1 MKLMVYHPPQRR
13 NRNSAGSDR
22 KPVIWTVSVSRLSG
36 LLNDVTPEYDDR
48 ALIEPINLGFE
59 EAVRHI
65 RRRLVNED
73 CDVLIAAGSNG
84 AYLKNRIDKPVVLV
98 RLSGFDLMQALARA
112 RKLSPRIGLVTHASD
127 LPEFAEFQRGF
138 GLSIEQRTF
147 VTAEDAR
154 TCVAELVAKGVKVI
168 VGTGLATE
176 LAEQAGVPGILL
188 YSAETIRAAFD
199 AAIDIAGVVHDRQ
212 DFGLSI
218 RASRRVAV
226 SPQVRFSVDDL
237 LGKSALMA
245 NVREAVLRCARSAA
259 TLLISGATGTGKEL
273 VAQAVHAG
281 SARRTQPFVAVNCGA
296 IAESLLESEL
306 FGYDEGA
313 FTGSRRGGRAGLIEA
328 ADGGTLFLDEIGE
341 MPLALQTRL
350 LRALEERQILR
361 VGSSRPVAVN
371 IRVIAATHCDL
382 PARVAAHQFR
392 ADLFFRLNV
401 LQIALPNLAERPQD
415 LPLLAQSFLQRSG
428 ETTLPFSAD
437 ALRLLRRHAWPGNV
451 RELRNVMERLS
462 LHGNID
468 GWPARIDAAYL
479 LKAAPEL
486 AEPPSSR
493 KRSIAAAI
501 DAELMNSTR
510 PAVRPSPRE
519 LEKLIRSA
527 HGNRRTVAAHMR
539 VSRTTLWRWLREAGI

>member
-1 MKLMVYHPPQRR
+1 MPSTPTRR
-13 NRNSAGSDR
+13 YNRTDADAER

-59 EAVRHI
+59 EAVRHV
-65 RRRLVNED
+65 RRRLQSED

-84 AYLKNRIDKPVVLV
+84 AYLKNRVDKPVVLV

-127 LPEFAEFQRGF
+127 LPEFVEFQRGF

-154 TCVAELVAKGVKVI
+154 SSVAELVAQGVKVI

-199 AAIDIAGVVHDRQ
+199 SALDIARVVHNPQ
-212 DFGLSI
+212 HYTAP
-218 RASRRVAV
+218 RASRRA
-226 SPQVRFSVDDL
+226 PATPGLRYGLDDL
-237 LGKSALMA
+237 LGDSAAMQQ
-245 NVREAVLRCARSAA
+245 VRAAVQRCASSDA
-259 TLLISGATGTGKEL
+259 TLLITGATGTGKEL

-281 SARRTQPFVAVNCGA
+281 STRRAQPFVAVNCGA

-328 ADGGTLFLDEIGE
+328 AQNGSLFLDEIGE

-350 LRALEERQILR
+350 LRVLEERQVLR
-361 VGSSRPVAVN
+361 VGSSRPLPVD

-382 PARVAAHQFR
+382 PARVASKQFR

-401 LQIALPNLAERPQD
+401 LHIDLPNLAEHPQD
-415 LPLLAQSFLQRSG
+415 LPLLAQSFLQRGS
-428 ETTLPFSAD
+428 PAAAPAFAAD
-437 ALRLLRRHAWPGNV
+437 ALRLLRRHPWPGNV
-451 RELRNVMERLS
+451 RELRNLMERLN
-462 LHGNID
+462 LQGKID
-468 GWPARIDAAYL
+468 GWPHKIDAAW
-479 LKAAPEL
+479 LKRAAPEL
-486 AEPPSSR
+486 DAPASTPGPASNGNGSTFDPV
-493 KRSIAAAI
+493 IA
-501 DAELMNSTR
+501 
-510 PAVRPSPRE
+510 RPSRTE
-519 LEKLIRSA
+519 LKRRLGKAR
-527 HGNRRTVAAHMR
+527 GNRRAVAAQLG
-539 VSRTTLWRWLREAGI
+539 VSRTTLWRWLREADR